1 MDFAPMPIT
10 MFYDQCLS
18 GAKARGFNWVVSLIA
33 RESDVDNLYYNLKRS
48 WGSLD
53 SITEKYFLFMF
64 AGKENLTE
72 EDRWNSRIADRYA
85 RYVIR
90 YNDYI
95 TIINKCKEGEPV
107 LSSRICYDWRRDEDN
122 LMKHVERTQT
132 DAISSLKRYFHLK
145 ESDIPCLVFTSLYAK
160 NFYFVKINSSAN
172 DIYKYFKGLFNDITP
187 FLDDLDEIE
196 ITIRKLNEKR
206 DADQAEIES
215 MSLDKIERILYLYEE
230 LTHLAKINNDS
241 LLLQCVINRHY
252 YKFKQPIRGKLSK
265 YIDLSKDY
273 ETKNNKEFKIENF
286 SEEHYKKINKKN
298 DLEKEITSIGIE
310 IERLNKD
317 YEKTIHRIDE
327 RIRSSVMS
335 QAKNNGAGIRIEKI
349 ENSQI
354 ISPDNGSVVYNPTYN
369 YLDINTLQKLI
380 KDIKDQIPQNI
391 SSEEKEVIN
400 DSLDSIESEV
410 EKTNPK
416 RSILRFAKKILTG
429 IKGTAEF
436 GAAIAALINFIQPYL

>member
-33 RESDVDNLYYNLKRS
+33 RESDVDNLYFNLKRS

-72 EDRWNSRIADRYA
+72 EERWNSRIADQYTH
-85 RYVIR
+85 YVSR

-95 TIINKCKEGEPV
+95 TIINKSKEGEPV
-107 LSSRICYDWRRDEDN
+107 LSSRICYDWRRDKDN

-145 ESDIPCLVFTSLYAK
+145 ESDIPCLVFTSILANNY
-160 NFYFVKINSSAN
+160 YFVKINSSAN

-196 ITIRKLNEKR
+196 SIKSKLNEKR
-206 DADQAEIES
+206 ETDQAEIES
-215 MSLDKIERILYLYEE
+215 MSLDKTERILYLYEE
-230 LTHLAKINNDS
+230 LTNLAKINNDS
-241 LLLQCVINRHY
+241 LLLQCVINRQY

-265 YIDLSKDY
+265 YIDLTK
-273 ETKNNKEFKIENF
+273 EFEKKNNKKFKIEDY
-286 SEEHYKKINKKN
+286 SEDHYKKINKKN
-298 DLEKEITSIGIE
+298 DLEKEITSIGLDIKK
-310 IERLNKD
+310 LNKD

-327 RIRSSVMS
+327 RIRSSVMC
-335 QAKNNGAGIRIEKI
+335 QEKNNGTGIQIGKI
-349 ENSQI
+349 GNLQINSP
-354 ISPDNGSVVYNPTYN
+354 SDGSTVYASQY
-369 YLDINTLQKLI
+369 YLDTNELQNLINNVRN
-380 KDIKDQIPQNI
+380 QIPQNI
-391 SSEEKEVIN
+391 SPEEKEEIN
-400 DSLDSIESEV
+400 DCLDNIESEV

-416 RSILRFAKKILTG
+416 KSILRFAKKILIG

>member
-33 RESDVDNLYYNLKRS
+33 RESDVDNLYFNLKRS

-72 EDRWNSRIADRYA
+72 EERWNSRIADQYTH
-85 RYVIR
+85 YVSR

-95 TIINKCKEGEPV
+95 TIINKSKEGEAV
-107 LSSRICYDWRRDEDN
+107 LSSRICYDWRRDKDN

-145 ESDIPCLVFTSLYAK
+145 ESDIPCLVFTSILANNY
-160 NFYFVKINSSAN
+160 YFVKINSSAN
-172 DIYKYFKGLFNDITP
+172 DIYKYFKDLFNDITP
-187 FLDDLDEIE
+187 FLDDLDEIDC
-196 ITIRKLNEKR
+196 IKSKLNEKR
-206 DADQAEIES
+206 ETDQAEIES
-215 MSLDKIERILYLYEE
+215 MSLDKSERILYLYEE
-230 LTHLAKINNDS
+230 LTNLAKINNDS
-241 LLLQCVINRHY
+241 LLLQCVINRQY

-265 YIDLSKDY
+265 YIDLSK
-273 ETKNNKEFKIENF
+273 EFEKKNHKEFKIEDY
-286 SEEHYKKINKKN
+286 SEDHYKRINKKN
-298 DLEKEITSIGIE
+298 DLEKEITSIGKKIE
-310 IERLNKD
+310 KLNRD

-335 QAKNNGAGIRIEKI
+335 QEKNNGAGIRIEKI
-349 ENSQI
+349 GNLQINSP
-354 ISPDNGSVVYNPTYN
+354 SEGSTVYAPQY
-369 YLDINTLQKLI
+369 YLNTNELQNLI
-380 KDIKDQIPQNI
+380 TNVRNQIPQNI
-391 SSEEKEVIN
+391 SPEEKEEIN
-400 DSLDSIESEV
+400 DSLDNIESEV

-416 RSILRFAKKILTG
+416 KSILRFAKKILTG

-436 GAAIAALINFIQPYL
+436 GAAIAALISFIQPYL